1 MKNVKIAYV
10 GGGSQQWALYLVTD
24 LALSKSLC
32 GSLILHDINNAAAE
46 KNKEVRKHIF
56 SRPEAV
62 AKFEVVVEP
71 DLDRALDGVDFVAI
85 SIEPGPTENRFID
98 LKIPEKCGIYQ
109 SVGDT
114 TGPGGIARTI
124 RAIPVLANFA
134 NHIMDICPN
143 AWVINYTNP
152 MAWCIAG
159 LFAAQ
164 PNIKAV
170 GCCHEAFH
178 TQEMLCKWVSGP
190 STLWCVLIRYAS
202 SSRYSVWT

>member
-1 MKNVKIAYV
+1 MYPFRRRFAVRNSVSFIDR
-10 GGGSQQWALYLVTD
+10 T
-24 LALSKSLC
+24 KSLKAPAYEKRENR
-32 GSLILHDINNAAAE
+32 LHRRGKSASTYFP
-46 KNKEVRKHIF
+46 VRKP
-56 SRPEAV
+56 SRNLKWWSDRTLIELSMVPILLLFPQNLAQRKTASSTLRFRKNAV
-62 AKFEVVVEP
+62 
-71 DLDRALDGVDFVAI
+71 
-85 SIEPGPTENRFID
+85 ST
-98 LKIPEKCGIYQ
+98 Q

-114 TGPGGIARTI
+114 TGPGGIARAI

-143 AWVINYTNP
+143 AWVVNYTNP
-152 MAWCIAG
+152 MAWCTAA

-170 GCCHEAFH
+170 GCCHEVFH

-202 SSRYSVWT
+202 SSRYSVWTCANVVVQ